1 MSGSISKLKAC
12 ERSFPPV
19 WDDLAEEKVMLFF
32 LVRDSTLG
40 FLHQHQSL
48 RDLLTPDIH
57 ADTQAGT
64 HTID

>member
-1 MSGSISKLKAC
+1 M
-12 ERSFPPV
+12 
-19 WDDLAEEKVMLFF
+19 WDDLAEETVMLFF
-32 LVRDSTLG
+32 LIRDSTLG
-40 FLHQHQSL
+40 FLHQHPSL